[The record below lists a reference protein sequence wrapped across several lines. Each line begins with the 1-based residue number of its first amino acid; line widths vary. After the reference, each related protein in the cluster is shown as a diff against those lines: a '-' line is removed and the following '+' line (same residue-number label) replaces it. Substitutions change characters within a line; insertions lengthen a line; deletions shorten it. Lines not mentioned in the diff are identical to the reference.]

1 MPLQGFRVFNT
12 WMGDPHKLVILK
24 AVLETIKQDNLIH
37 NMAVQGETLKT
48 GLHELKVGMVL
59 CHYGIVKERAFL
71 TWDNFTHLLTSAT

>member
-24 AVLETIKQDNLIH
+24 AVLETIKQDNLIQ

-48 GLHELKVGMVL
+48 GLHELKVG
-59 CHYGIVKERAFL
+59 
-71 TWDNFTHLLTSAT
+71 